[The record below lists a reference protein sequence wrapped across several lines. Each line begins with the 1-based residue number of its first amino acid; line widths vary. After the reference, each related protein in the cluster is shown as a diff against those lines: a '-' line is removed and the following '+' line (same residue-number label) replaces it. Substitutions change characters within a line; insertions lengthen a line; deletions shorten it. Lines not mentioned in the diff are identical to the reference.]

1 MQEKKSEL
9 FHECI
14 SFTKHGFSALYTHHL
29 TAAVWAPAPFSCQH
43 LPRRFVFPNI
53 FFQKYLALR
62 RCTGLSWGSE
72 ILAGCFALCVS
83 VCLAPSKRVE
93 EGSVVQKSERQHC
106 HWEFACMTVP
116 GSNCKAFFST
126 AAVSLCC
133 FVLFFSR
140 QHLPVAVILIKTN
153 TAGAAPTNEDH
164 SFYSTQLTSIPQFE
178 QLDNES
184 GRPEIDCV
192 EILCTSSTNTPCCIS
207 WNTGN
212 LLFYTTVC
220 PS

>member
-1 MQEKKSEL
+1 MGFQPCIHTTQRQRCEL
-9 FHECI
+9 QLPAAASTCHVVL
-14 SFTKHGFSALYTHHL
+14 FSRT
-29 TAAVWAPAPFSCQH
+29 F
-43 LPRRFVFPNI
+43 

-62 RCTGLSWGSE
+62 RRTGLSRGSE

-83 VCLAPSKRVE
+83 VCLAPSQCVE

-133 FVLFFSR
+133 FFCFVLFVFFHYSTC
-140 QHLPVAVILIKTN
+140 LSLSILLKTI

-164 SFYSTQLTSIPQFE
+164 SFYI
-178 QLDNES
+178 
-184 GRPEIDCV
+184 RH
-192 EILCTSSTNTPCCIS
+192 S
-207 WNTGN
+207 WRQSLSLRNWTMSQGD
-212 LLFYTTVC
+212 LK
-220 PS
+220 